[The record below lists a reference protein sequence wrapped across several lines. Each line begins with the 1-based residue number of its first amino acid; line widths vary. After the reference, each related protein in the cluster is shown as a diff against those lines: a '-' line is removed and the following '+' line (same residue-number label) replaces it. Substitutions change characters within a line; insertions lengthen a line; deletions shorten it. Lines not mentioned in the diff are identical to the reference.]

1 VTDSRSS
8 LFLRALSLFAVG
20 ALGLALLLF
29 GTAGTI
35 AYWEAWL
42 YLAVLF
48 IPIFVVLVYLTLRDP
63 DLLRRRLQ
71 SREARPA
78 QRRIIGGA
86 AYIILLALVIP
97 GFDHRFGW
105 SDLPPAVVLAADG
118 IVLLGYLLFIR
129 VLREN
134 SYAARTITVEAGQQV
149 ITTGPYRRI
158 RHPMYSAILLIY
170 LATPLALGS
179 IWGVLPALLLPWILA
194 QRATDEERLLAEELP
209 GYRDYLAITKYRFV
223 PGIW

>member
-1 VTDSRSS
+1 VSVSRTS
-8 LFLRALSLFAVG
+8 LFLRAVSLFAVG

-63 DLLRRRLQ
+63 ELLRRRLQ

-86 AYIILLALVIP
+86 AYVILLALVIP

-105 SDLPPAVVLAADG
+105 SDLPPAVVLTADG

-134 SYAARTITVEAGQQV
+134 SYAARTITVEAGQRV
-149 ITTGPYRRI
+149 ITTGPYRRV
-158 RHPMYSAILLIY
+158 RHPMYTAILLIY

-179 IWGVLPALLLPWILA
+179 IWGVLPALLLPFVLA

-209 GYRDYLAITKYRFV
+209 GYRDYQAITKYRFV

>member
-1 VTDSRSS
+1 VTVSRSS

-86 AYIILLALVIP
+86 AYVILLALVIP

>member
-1 VTDSRSS
+1 MTDSRSS

-209 GYRDYLAITKYRFV
+209 GYRDYQAITKYRFV